1 MIMGERKPMSE
12 IREMLKGY
20 KTVLLVGCRTCV
32 AVCMAGG
39 DKEVELL
46 ASQLRIASKKDGEDL
61 EIIEDAVERQCD
73 IEYIEPLRE
82 KVEQCD
88 AIMSMAC
95 GCGVQFLAELYPDKP
110 VLPAINT
117 NFIGVTEEIGVWT
130 ERCGQ
135 CGNCVLHLTGGIC
148 PIARCSK
155 SLLNGPCGGSQG
167 GKCEISPEVDCGWQ
181 LIYDRMAK
189 LGQLEKLSEVIPPK
203 DWRTSRDGGPR
214 KIVREDVKED
224 AEAKAKEE
232 VKA

>member
-1 MIMGERKPMSE
+1 MIVGERKPLSE

-20 KTVLLVGCRTCV
+20 KKVLVLGCRTCV

-46 ASQLRIASKKDGEDL
+46 GSQLRIASKKDGDEL
-61 EIIEDAVERQCD
+61 EIVEDSVERQCD
-73 IEYIEPLRE
+73 PEYIEPLKE

-88 AIMSMAC
+88 AVLSMAC
-95 GCGVQFLAELYPDKP
+95 GCGVQFMAERYVDTP

-117 NFIGVTEEIGVWT
+117 NFIGVTESTGVWT
-130 ERCGQ
+130 ERCAQ

-155 SLLNGPCGGSQG
+155 SLLNGPCGGSHD
-167 GKCEISPEVDCGWQ
+167 GKCEIDPGVPCGWQ

-189 LGQLEKLSEVIPPK
+189 LGLLEKLEEVIPPK
-203 DWRTSRDGGPR
+203 DWTTSRDGGPR
-214 KIVREDVKED
+214 KIVREDVK
-224 AEAKAKEE
+224 
-232 VKA
+232 V

>member
-1 MIMGERKPMSE
+1 MIMGERKPLSE
-12 IREMLKGY
+12 IREMLTGY
-20 KTVLLVGCRTCV
+20 KKVLVLGCRTCV

-46 ASQLRIASKKDGEDL
+46 GSQLRMASKKDGEEL
-61 EIIEDAVERQCD
+61 EIVEDSVERQCD
-73 IEYIEPLRE
+73 REYIEPLRE

-88 AIMSMAC
+88 AVLSMAC
-95 GCGVQFLAELYPDKP
+95 GCGVQFMAELYDDKP

-117 NFIGVTEEIGVWT
+117 NFIGVTEGTGVWT

-155 SLLNGPCGGSQG
+155 TLLNGPCGGSQD
-167 GKCEISPEVDCGWQ
+167 GKCEIAPDVDCGWQ

-189 LGQLEKLSEVIPPK
+189 LGQLDKLAEVIPPK
-203 DWRTSRDGGPR
+203 DWTTSRDGGPR
-214 KIVREDVKED
+214 KIVREDVTDDEP
-224 AEAKAKEE
+224 EKAKEE
-232 VKA
+232 AKT